1 MSFDSGRAPRRLLQ
15 THGAFINATLTPRL
29 RSRRTYGQK
38 NDKDIKNPTNIAGN
52 LSAQQANKN
61 KRLNEI
67 INFTANDEVFD
78 VREGEICIYSQEQ
91 SGFPNHRR
99 GVLFSSLNGMKASAP
114 DTSLE
119 DAVAQSDYRFVGLCQ
134 NSYISSN
141 TQLQSQGFAVQTSG
155 IKTLI
160 NQSEETISIG
170 DRLMCDV
177 MKQVPSKPR
186 KGIPNEKV
194 TLILRK
200 VPKNY
205 IPKKVKKAVE
215 DSFTLKTKKTEFA
228 DDNAVEKYIKE
239 LRDNIIAKTILELR
253 KQSAWLVGV
262 AMNAARAGEQL
273 DVLLTKPS
281 FV

>member
-29 RSRRTYGQK
+29 RSRRAYGQK
-38 NDKDIKNPTNIAGN
+38 NDKPIKNNTTIAGN
-52 LSAQQANKN
+52 VNAQQANKN

-67 INFTANDEVFD
+67 INFVSNDEVFD

-99 GVLFSSLNGMKASAP
+99 GVLFSSLNGLKAQAD

-119 DAVAQSDYRFVGLCQ
+119 DAVAESDFRFVGLCQ

-155 IKTLI
+155 IKTII
-160 NQSEETISIG
+160 NQSEATINIG

-177 MKQVPSKPR
+177 MRQVPSKPR

-205 IPKKVKKAVE
+205 VPKQVKKAVQ
-215 DSFTLKTKKTEFA
+215 DSLTLKTEQSDFTDDAAVKKYSE
-228 DDNAVEKYIKE
+228 E
-239 LRDNIIAKTILELR
+239 LRDNVIAKTILELR
-253 KQSAWLVGV
+253 KQSAWVVGV

>member
-38 NDKDIKNPTNIAGN
+38 NSGKVANSTQIGAN
-52 LSAQQANKN
+52 LNAQQANKN
-61 KRLNEI
+61 KRLNDI

-99 GVLFSSLNGMKASAP
+99 GVLFSSLNGIKAQNSKNA
-114 DTSLE
+114 TSLE
-119 DAVAQSDYRFVGLCQ
+119 DAVAESDFRFVGLCQ

-155 IKTLI
+155 IKTII
-160 NQSEETISIG
+160 NQSEETINIG

-205 IPKKVKKAVE
+205 VPKKVREAVTAKITASGLTN
-215 DSFTLKTKKTEFA
+215 DQIITE
-228 DDNAVEKYIKE
+228 
-239 LRDNIIAKTILELR
+239 TILELR
-253 KQSAWLVGV
+253 KHSAWVVGV

>member
-29 RSRRTYGQK
+29 RSRRAYGQK
-38 NDKDIKNPTNIAGN
+38 NSGKVANSTDLSKI
-52 LSAQQANKN
+52 SAQQANKN
-61 KRLNEI
+61 KRLNDI
-67 INFTANDEVFD
+67 IEFTANDEVFD
-78 VREGEICIYSQEQ
+78 VREGEICVYSQEQ

-99 GVLFSSLNGMKASAP
+99 GVLFSSLNGLKAQA
-114 DTSLE
+114 DNTSLE
-119 DAVAQSDYRFVGLCQ
+119 DAVAESDFRFVGLCQ

-160 NQSEETISIG
+160 NQSEETINIG

-177 MKQVPSKPR
+177 MRQVPSKPR

-205 IPKKVKKAVE
+205 VPKQVRKAVKASGE
-215 DSFTLKTKKTEFA
+215 TDVDKVITQ
-228 DDNAVEKYIKE
+228 
-239 LRDNIIAKTILELR
+239 TILELR
-253 KQSAWLVGV
+253 KQSAWVVGV